1 MQLILCWEVSYTPPG
16 KDSTSASSMSSW
28 AGMNSSFS
36 QRNDTNPIQN
46 GSPTTIGTFS
56 SIPSSNSVG
65 SPGSNLVQGINSAPA
80 QNSSI
85 SSMGTGL
92 SLPQVSTSGSGQSS
106 APATA
111 GTQSSV
117 FFSGGPGSSAVPM
130 PTSSVIASLSTRTYT
145 FDGIVFIGD
154 SSGLTA
160 GSAIITPVGPPATLS
175 GHTFSLA
182 AAGSSINVDGNLSPL
197 RDVVPTTGLSP
208 GSTSATGAPPVIA
221 STDVAYTLDGVVL
234 TGNPSSGLTVA
245 SSIATPSGQLGYNS
259 SSTLMAANSIIT
271 PGGLPLIASGHT
283 FSLPASA
290 TGGDIFVDGA
300 LIDLPTPTTI
310 NSASPG
316 FSQSDVSAPVTNSA
330 PKTTGTESQST
341 PVPSLG
347 PDTPTSTDTVQP
359 SDASTEGTTN
369 SAFSANHWLTTQ
381 VGGQTTVVP
390 VIVGCPECGG
400 IGGGI
405 ILWNFPPIPSVSFQF
420 PKLHLPS
427 ISFPCIP
434 IPLIKSCSKPPTSG
448 SSSESV
454 RGLLLHQHAKL
465 HKVTALKTPMI
476 QRNLPHQIQSQAKHQ
491 LRRRIIRSAIFHRRR
506 RPR

>member
-1 MQLILCWEVSYTPPG
+1 MQLIVCWEVSYTPPG
-16 KDSTSASSMSSW
+16 KGSASASSMSSW
-28 AGMNSSFS
+28 AGMNSSLS
-36 QRNDTNPIQN
+36 QRNDTGSIQN
-46 GSPTTIGTFS
+46 GSPTTLGALS

-65 SPGSNLVQGINSAPA
+65 SPGSNSVQGSNPASA
-80 QNSSI
+80 QNSSTN
-85 SSMGTGL
+85 SVGTGL
-92 SLPQVSTSGSGQSS
+92 SLPRISTSGSVQSS
-106 APATA
+106 APATTV
-111 GTQSSV
+111 TQPGV

-130 PTSSVIASLSTRTYT
+130 STSSVVTSLSTRTYT

-182 AAGSSINVDGNLSPL
+182 AAGNSINVEGNLSPL
-197 RDVVPTTGLSP
+197 LDVVPTTGLAP
-208 GSTSATGAPPVIA
+208 GSTSATVAPSLIA
-221 STDVAYTLDGVVL
+221 STGSAYTLDGVVL

-245 SSIATPSGQLGYNS
+245 NSIATPSGQSGRNPS
-259 SSTLMAANSIIT
+259 SRLIAANSIII
-271 PGGLPLIASGHT
+271 PGGLPFIASGHT

-300 LIDLPTPTTI
+300 LTHLPTPTII

-316 FSQSDVSAPVTNSA
+316 SSQSDVSAPVTASA
-330 PKTTGTESQST
+330 PEITGTESQST
-341 PVPSLG
+341 PIPSLG
-347 PDTPTSTDTVQP
+347 SDSITSTDTVQP
-359 SDASTEGTTN
+359 SDASTEGITN
-369 SAFSANHWLTTQ
+369 TAFSDNYWLTTQ

-390 VIVGCPECGG
+390 VIVGCPGCGG

-454 RGLLLHQHAKL
+454 EGLLLHQHA
-465 HKVTALKTPMI
+465 
-476 QRNLPHQIQSQAKHQ
+476 NY
-491 LRRRIIRSAIFHRRR
+491 IR
-506 RPR
+506 